1 MRFLKL
7 IVTVV
12 LCAAACALIYSASAQ
27 PPGQTQQPSGQMQ
40 PPGGRMQPPPIAP
53 AGTGSGPYP
62 AMSEVD
68 PGLPTHTIFRPSN
81 LEGLGSVRLPVL
93 AWANGGCA
101 NSPRGFEPFLMEI
114 ASHGFL
120 VIAIGTTP
128 PGQTAVP
135 PARSTPPQE
144 GQAGGAPARAT
155 PPPRSQTSYK
165 QMIQAIDWAAAQN
178 AQQGSKYRGKLDLS
192 RVAVAGQSCG
202 GLQVIEASLDP
213 RVTTTLVCNSG
224 VLNTSAGAPSMP
236 SNPPKDILQKLHT
249 PMFYMIG
256 GPSDIA
262 YPNAT
267 DDFARIEKVPVFMLN
282 HDVGHGGTYRQANG
296 GEFGKAA
303 VAWLK
308 WQLKDDQAAKKMFVG
323 TDCGYCLN
331 SLWKIQVKNF
341 E

>member
-1 MRFLKL
+1 MRLHNFILA
-7 IVTVV
+7 VV
-12 LCAAACALIYSASAQ
+12 VSAATGALVYSASGQ
-27 PPGQTQQPSGQMQ
+27 PPAA
-40 PPGGRMQPPPIAP
+40 AP
-53 AGTGSGPYP
+53 AGPGSGAFP

-68 PGLPTHTIFRPSN
+68 PGFPTHTIFRPAN
-81 LEGLGSVRLPVL
+81 IEGLGSVRLPVL

-101 NSPRGFEPFLMEI
+101 NSPRGFEPFLTEI

-128 PGQTAVP
+128 PQQGQTSA
-135 PARSTPPQE
+135 
-144 GQAGGAPARAT
+144 
-155 PPPRSQTSYK
+155 K
-165 QMIQAIDWAAAQN
+165 QLTQAIDWAAAQN
-178 AQQGSKYRGKLDLS
+178 VLQASKYRGKLDLTK
-192 RVAVAGQSCG
+192 VAVGGQSCG
-202 GLQVIEASLDP
+202 GLQAIEASLDT
-213 RVTTTLVCNSG
+213 RVTTALVCNSG
-224 VLNTSAGAPSMP
+224 VLNAAAGAPKMP
-236 SNPPKDILQKLHT
+236 VNVTKDILSKLRT

-282 HDVGHGGTYRQANG
+282 HDVGHGGTYRQPNG

-303 VAWLK
+303 VAWLQ

-323 TDCGYCLN
+323 TDCGYCSN

-341 E
+341 K